1 MSSHRRAV
9 GGAGAGQQQQR
20 MATEKNSLHRCG
32 IALCSNPAVSQGV
45 CSMHLSRNSGR
56 SPTTMT
62 TTTNGNGGGYESP
75 TALPPHAAAS
85 GLGEGSETP
94 DRFYRSGAHM
104 AMQPRAGPANKKQ
117 KTSTPDPN
125 NGRMGGSPMTGS
137 APMRGG
143 APPNGGGM
151 GHLYGNGASTALTQD
166 SLNQMN
172 HNNLKYGK
180 APGRPSSYDDNA
192 YLSHSSLRQSG
203 STNDSVHS
211 ESENSMDADK
221 ETNQRR
227 ERNRIAARK
236 SRQRKLDRISNL
248 EDEKMRLEQHRD
260 MLVQEIRSLEK
271 RDSGVA
277 STAVVS
283 IPDKEY
289 AHLQEVRVQIIK
301 AVEEAYNRG
310 DICSTLKYFRDD
322 SIVSGPQNSSVH
334 LRGKDALVLDYLCTT
349 YLFSDIHLH
358 HAKIDSGG
366 PRSQHFRVHW
376 IFTGRVK
383 SAGVS
388 MNKEFLEL
396 IESVKGKR
404 VTIEGVSNFS
414 FSGDKIVYV
423 HRTADQ
429 AKFLS
434 ALVNLSKE

>member
-1 MSSHRRAV
+1 MNHHRRPAANGV
-9 GGAGAGQQQQR
+9 
-20 MATEKNSLHRCG
+20 EKTTLHRCG
-32 IALCSNPAVSQGV
+32 VVLCSHPAVAQGV
-45 CSMHLSRNSGR
+45 CAMHLSRPTSQQPAAASSNHSRTAAGYA
-56 SPTTMT
+56 SPATSS
-62 TTTNGNGGGYESP
+62 NGNG
-75 TALPPHAAAS
+75 S
-85 GLGEGSETP
+85 GADTP

-104 AMQPRAGPANKKQ
+104 AMQPRVGPAAKKQ
-117 KTSTPDPN
+117 RTAA
-125 NGRMGGSPMTGS
+125 
-137 APMRGG
+137 APAANA
-143 APPNGGGM
+143 APHYTGGG
-151 GHLYGNGASTALTQD
+151 LALTQD

-172 HNNLKYGK
+172 HNHAKYGSNGSG
-180 APGRPSSYDDNA
+180 GRSGLSSSYDDDGYMA
-192 YLSHSSLRQSG
+192 HPALRQSHDG
-203 STNDSVHS
+203 STNDGSLHS
-211 ESENSMDADK
+211 ESEEGSMDADK

-271 RDSGVA
+271 RDAGAVA
-277 STAVVS
+277 AAAAVVS
-283 IPDKEY
+283 IPDQEY
-289 AHLQEVRVQIIK
+289 ARLQDVRVQVIK
-301 AVEEAYNRG
+301 AVEDAYNSG
-310 DICSTLKYFRDD
+310 DIFATLQHLRDD

-334 LRGKDALVLDYLCTT
+334 LRGRDALVLDYFCTT
-349 YLFSDIHLH
+349 YLFRDIHLH
-358 HAKIDSGG
+358 HAKVDSGG

-376 IFTGRVK
+376 TFSGCVK

-396 IESVKGKR
+396 IDSVKGKR

-434 ALVNLSKE
+434 ALVSLSKQ